1 MLLGM
6 VATSRTWPLSAY
18 SVVHPSCGVCQ
29 KRGDYLM
36 LTFLCW
42 SHLNHY
48 VLDTLDEIKYVF
60 ELLTM

>member
-6 VATSRTWPLSAY
+6 VATGCTGPLSTY
-18 SVVHPSCGVCQ
+18 GVVHPSCGVYQ

-42 SHLNHY
+42 SDS
-48 VLDTLDEIKYVF
+48 VLDILDEIKYVL